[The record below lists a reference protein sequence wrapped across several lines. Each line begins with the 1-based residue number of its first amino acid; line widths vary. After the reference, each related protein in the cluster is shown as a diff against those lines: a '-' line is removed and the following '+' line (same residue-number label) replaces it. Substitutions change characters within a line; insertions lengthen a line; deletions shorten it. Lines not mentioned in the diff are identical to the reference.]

1 MMRVALGRTGLQV
14 HPLCLGGNVFGWSA
28 NAAQSQE
35 VLTAYESAGGN
46 FIDTADMY
54 SQWHAGN
61 KGGESETIIGDWM
74 RTRGNRSE
82 MVIATKVAKLDTRP
96 GLSAANIAAAA
107 EDSLRRLG
115 TDYIDIYYAHHDDE
129 KIPLEESLTAFND
142 LVVAGKV
149 RYLAAS
155 NYSAA
160 RLEEALKISRDLG
173 MSEYLL
179 LQPNYNAIVRDEYEG
194 DLMAVAVKEDIPV
207 LPYFSLAAGFLT
219 GKYQPGVEVDSMR
232 ADDMPDYKNDRG
244 WAILNALTDI
254 ANHENCSVAAAAL
267 GWLRAQPGV
276 VTPIASARTTEQLA
290 QILPLVELS
299 AEQVARV
306 NAL

>member
-1 MMRVALGRTGLQV
+1 MRIALGRTDLLV

-28 NAAQSQE
+28 NAAQSEE
-35 VLTAYESAGGN
+35 VLTAYEAAGGN

-54 SQWHAGN
+54 SRWHPGN
-61 KGGESETIIGDWM
+61 VGGESETIIGDWM
-74 RTRGNRSE
+74 RARGNRSE

-129 KIPLEESLTAFND
+129 ATPLEESLTAFNE
-142 LVVAGKV
+142 LVTAGKV

-160 RLEEALKISRDLG
+160 RLQEALKISRELG

-194 DLMAVAVKEDIPV
+194 DLMAVAVKEEIPV

-219 GKYQPGVEVDSMR
+219 GKYQPGVTVDSVR
-232 ADDMPDYKNDRG
+232 AGDMPDYKNERG
-244 WAILNALTDI
+244 WAILAALTEI
-254 ANHENCSVAAAAL
+254 AKQENTSIAAVAL

-276 VTPIASARTTEQLA
+276 ATPIASARTTEQLA
-290 QILPLVELS
+290 EILPVVELS
-299 AEQVARV
+299 AEQVAKV

>member
-1 MMRVALGRTGLQV
+1 MRVALGRTGLQV

-28 NAAQSQE
+28 NAEQSQE
-35 VLTAYESAGGN
+35 VLTAYETAGGN
-46 FIDTADMY
+46 FVDTADMY
-54 SQWHAGN
+54 SRWHTGN
-61 KGGESETIIGDWM
+61 VGGESETIIGDWM
-74 RTRGNRSE
+74 RSRGNRSE
-82 MVIATKVAKLDTRP
+82 MVIATKVAKLATRP
-96 GLSAANIAAAA
+96 GLSAANIAVAA

-129 KIPLEESLTAFND
+129 ETPLEESLTAFNE
-142 LVVAGKV
+142 LVTAGKV

-155 NYSAA
+155 NYTAS
-160 RLEEALKISRDLG
+160 RLEAALKISRDLG

-194 DLMAVAVKEDIPV
+194 DLMATAVKEDIQV

-219 GKYQPGVEVDSMR
+219 GKYQPGVAVDSVR
-232 ADDMPDYKNDRG
+232 AGDMPDYKNDRG
-244 WAILNALTDI
+244 WAILNGLTEI
-254 ANHENCSVAAAAL
+254 AKAENTTVAAAAL

-276 VTPIASARTTEQLA
+276 VTPIASARTVEQLTE
-290 QILPLVELS
+290 ILPVVELS
-299 AEQVARV
+299 AQQVASV

>member
-1 MMRVALGRTGLQV
+1 MRVALGRTELQV

-54 SQWHAGN
+54 SRWHTGN
-61 KGGESETIIGDWM
+61 VGGESETIIGDWM
-74 RTRGNRSE
+74 KARGNRSE
-82 MVIATKVAKLDTRP
+82 MVIATKVAKLATRP

-129 KIPLEESLTAFND
+129 EIPLEESLTAFNE
-142 LVVAGKV
+142 LVTAGKV

-155 NYSAA
+155 NYSAT

-179 LQPNYNAIVRDEYEG
+179 LQPNYNAIVRNEYEG

-219 GKYQPGVEVDSMR
+219 GKYQPGVEVDSVR
-232 ADDMPDYKNDRG
+232 AGDMPDYKNDRG
-244 WAILNALTDI
+244 WAILNALTEI
-254 ANHENCSVAAAAL
+254 SKQENTSIAAAAL

-276 VTPIASARTTEQLA
+276 VTPIASARTVEQLA
-290 QILPLVELS
+290 EILPVVELS
-299 AEQVARV
+299 AQQVAQV

>member
-1 MMRVALGRTGLQV
+1 MRVALGRTELQV

-28 NAAQSQE
+28 NAAQSEE
-35 VLTAYESAGGN
+35 VLSAYESAGGN

-54 SQWHAGN
+54 SRWHTGN
-61 KGGESETIIGDWM
+61 VGGESETIIGDWM
-74 RTRGNRSE
+74 RARGNRNE
-82 MVIATKVAKLDTRP
+82 MVIATKVAKLATRP

-129 KIPLEESLTAFND
+129 EIPLEESLTAFNE
-142 LVVAGKV
+142 LVAAGKV

-160 RLEEALKISRDLG
+160 RLEEALKISRELG

-179 LQPNYNAIVRDEYEG
+179 LQPNYNAIVRNEYEG
-194 DLMAVAVKEDIPV
+194 DLRAVAVKEDIPV

-219 GKYQPGVEVDSMR
+219 GKYQPGVEVDSVR
-232 ADDMPDYKNDRG
+232 AGDMPDYKNDRG
-244 WAILNALTDI
+244 WAILNAITEI
-254 ANHENCSVAAAAL
+254 AKQENTSIAAVAL

-276 VTPIASARTTEQLA
+276 VTPIASARTIEQLA
-290 QILPLVELS
+290 EILPVVELS
-299 AEQVARV
+299 AEQVAQV

>member
-1 MMRVALGRTGLQV
+1 MRVALGRTELQV

-35 VLTAYESAGGN
+35 VLSAYESAGGN

-54 SQWHAGN
+54 SRWHTGN
-61 KGGESETIIGDWM
+61 VGGESETIIGDWM
-74 RTRGNRSE
+74 RARGNRSE
-82 MVIATKVAKLDTRP
+82 MVIATKVAKLATRP

-129 KIPLEESLTAFND
+129 EVPLEESLAAFNE
-142 LVVAGKV
+142 LVTSGKV

-155 NYSAA
+155 NYSAT

-179 LQPNYNAIVRDEYEG
+179 LQPNYNAIVRNEYEG

-219 GKYQPGVEVDSMR
+219 GKYQPGVEVDSVR
-232 ADDMPDYKNDRG
+232 AGDMPDYKNDRG
-244 WAILNALTDI
+244 WAILNAITEI
-254 ANHENCSVAAAAL
+254 AKQENTSIAAVAL

-276 VTPIASARTTEQLA
+276 VTPIASARTIEQLA
-290 QILPLVELS
+290 EILPVVELS
-299 AEQVARV
+299 AEQVAQV

>member
-1 MMRVALGRTGLQV
+1 MRVALGRTELQV

-28 NAAQSQE
+28 NAAQSEE
-35 VLTAYESAGGN
+35 VLSAYESAGGN

-54 SQWHAGN
+54 SRWHTGN
-61 KGGESETIIGDWM
+61 VGGESETIIGDWM
-74 RTRGNRSE
+74 RARGNRSE
-82 MVIATKVAKLDTRP
+82 MVIATKVAKLATRP

-129 KIPLEESLTAFND
+129 EIPLEESLTAFNE
-142 LVVAGKV
+142 LVTAGKV

-160 RLEEALKISRDLG
+160 RLEEALKISRELG

-179 LQPNYNAIVRDEYEG
+179 LQPNYNAIVRNEYEG

-219 GKYQPGVEVDSMR
+219 GKYQPGVEVDSVR
-232 ADDMPDYKNDRG
+232 AGDMPDYKNDRG
-244 WAILNALTDI
+244 WAILDAITEI
-254 ANHENCSVAAAAL
+254 AKQENTSIAAVAL

-290 QILPLVELS
+290 EILPVVELS
-299 AEQVARV
+299 AEQVAQV

>member
-1 MMRVALGRTGLQV
+1 MRVALGRTELQV

-35 VLTAYESAGGN
+35 VLSAYESAGGN

-54 SQWHAGN
+54 SRWHTGN
-61 KGGESETIIGDWM
+61 VGGESETIIGDWM
-74 RTRGNRSE
+74 KVRGNRNE
-82 MVIATKVAKLDTRP
+82 MVIATKVAKLATRP

-129 KIPLEESLTAFND
+129 EIPLEESLNAFNE
-142 LVVAGKV
+142 LVTSGKV

-179 LQPNYNAIVRDEYEG
+179 LQPNYNAIVRNEYEG

-219 GKYQPGVEVDSMR
+219 GKYQPGVEVDSVR
-232 ADDMPDYKNDRG
+232 AGDMPDYKNDRG
-244 WAILNALTDI
+244 WAILNAITEI
-254 ANHENCSVAAAAL
+254 AKQENTSIAAAAL

-290 QILPLVELS
+290 EILPVVELS
-299 AEQVARV
+299 AEQVAKV

>member
-1 MMRVALGRTGLQV
+1 MRVGLGRTELQV

-35 VLTAYESAGGN
+35 VLSAYESAGGN

-54 SQWHAGN
+54 SRWHTGN
-61 KGGESETIIGDWM
+61 VGGESETIIGDWM
-74 RTRGNRSE
+74 NARGNRSE
-82 MVIATKVAKLDTRP
+82 MVIATKVAKLATRP

-129 KIPLEESLTAFND
+129 EIPLEESLTAFNE
-142 LVVAGKV
+142 LVTAGKV

-179 LQPNYNAIVRDEYEG
+179 LQPNYNAIVRNEYEG

-219 GKYQPGVEVDSMR
+219 GKYQPGVEVDSVR
-232 ADDMPDYKNDRG
+232 AGDMPDYKNDRG
-244 WAILNALTDI
+244 WAILNAITEI
-254 ANHENCSVAAAAL
+254 AKQQNTSIAAVAL

-290 QILPLVELS
+290 EILPVVELS
-299 AEQVARV
+299 AEQVAKV

>member
-1 MMRVALGRTGLQV
+1 MRVALGRTELQV

-35 VLTAYESAGGN
+35 VLSAYESAGGN

-54 SQWHAGN
+54 SRWHTGN
-61 KGGESETIIGDWM
+61 VGGESETIIGDWM
-74 RTRGNRSE
+74 RARGNRSE
-82 MVIATKVAKLDTRP
+82 MVIATKVAKLATRP

-115 TDYIDIYYAHHDDE
+115 TDYIDIYYAHHDDDE
-129 KIPLEESLTAFND
+129 IPLEESLTAFNE
-142 LVVAGKV
+142 LVTAGKV

-179 LQPNYNAIVRDEYEG
+179 LQPNYNAIVRNEYEG

-219 GKYQPGVEVDSMR
+219 GKYQPGVEVDSVR
-232 ADDMPDYKNDRG
+232 AGDMPDYKNDRG
-244 WAILNALTDI
+244 WAILNAITEI
-254 ANHENCSVAAAAL
+254 AKQENTSIAAVAL

-290 QILPLVELS
+290 EILPVVELS
-299 AEQVARV
+299 AEQVAKV

>member
-1 MMRVALGRTGLQV
+1 MRVALGRTGLQV

-28 NAAQSQE
+28 NAEQSQE
-35 VLTAYESAGGN
+35 VLTAYETAGGN

-54 SQWHAGN
+54 SRWHTGN
-61 KGGESETIIGDWM
+61 VGGESETIIGDWM
-74 RTRGNRSE
+74 RSRGNRSE
-82 MVIATKVAKLDTRP
+82 MVIATKVAKLATRP

-129 KIPLEESLTAFND
+129 ETPLEESLTAFNE
-142 LVVAGKV
+142 LVTAGKV

-155 NYSAA
+155 NYSAV

-194 DLMAVAVKEDIPV
+194 DLMATAVKEDIPV

-219 GKYQPGVEVDSMR
+219 GKYQPGVAVDSVR
-232 ADDMPDYKNDRG
+232 AGDMPDYMNDRG
-244 WAILNALTDI
+244 WAILNALTEI
-254 ANHENCSVAAAAL
+254 AKAENTTIAAVAL

-276 VTPIASARTTEQLA
+276 VTPIASARTVEQLA
-290 QILPLVELS
+290 EILPVVELS
-299 AEQVARV
+299 AQQVASV

>member
-1 MMRVALGRTGLQV
+1 MRVALGRTGLQV

-28 NAAQSQE
+28 NAEQSNE
-35 VLTAYESAGGN
+35 VLTAYETAGGN

-54 SQWHAGN
+54 SRWHTGN
-61 KGGESETIIGDWM
+61 VGGESETIIGDWM
-74 RTRGNRSE
+74 RSRGNRSE
-82 MVIATKVAKLDTRP
+82 MVIATKVAKLATRP

-129 KIPLEESLTAFND
+129 EIPLEESLTAFNE
-142 LVVAGKV
+142 LVTAGKV

-155 NYSAA
+155 NYTAS

-194 DLMAVAVKEDIPV
+194 DLMATAVKEDIPV
-207 LPYFSLAAGFLT
+207 LPYFSLATGFLT
-219 GKYQPGVEVDSMR
+219 GKYQPGVEVDSVR
-232 ADDMPDYKNDRG
+232 AGDMPDYMNDRG
-244 WAILNALTDI
+244 WAILNALSEI
-254 ANHENCSVAAAAL
+254 AKAENTTIAAAAL

-276 VTPIASARTTEQLA
+276 VTPIASARTVEQLA
-290 QILPLVELS
+290 EILPVVELS
-299 AEQVARV
+299 AQQVASV

>member
-1 MMRVALGRTGLQV
+1 MRVALGKTELQV

-28 NAAQSQE
+28 NAEQSQE
-35 VLTAYESAGGN
+35 VLTAYETAGGN

-54 SQWHAGN
+54 SRWHTGN
-61 KGGESETIIGDWM
+61 VGGESETIIGDWM
-74 RTRGNRSE
+74 RSRGNRSE
-82 MVIATKVAKLDTRP
+82 MIIATKVAKLATRP
-96 GLSAANIAAAA
+96 GLSAENIAAAA

-129 KIPLEESLTAFND
+129 EIPLEESLTAFNK
-142 LVVAGKV
+142 LVTTGKV

-155 NYSAA
+155 NYTAS
-160 RLEEALKISRDLG
+160 RLAEALKVSRDLG

-194 DLMAVAVKEDIPV
+194 DLMATAVKEDISV
-207 LPYFSLAAGFLT
+207 LPYFSLATGFLT
-219 GKYQPGVEVDSMR
+219 GKYQPGVEVDSVR
-232 ADDMPDYKNDRG
+232 AGDMPDYMNDRG
-244 WAILNALTDI
+244 WAILNALTEI
-254 ANHENCSVAAAAL
+254 AKAENTTIAAAAL

-276 VTPIASARTTEQLA
+276 VTPIASARTVEQLA
-290 QILPLVELS
+290 EILPVVELS
-299 AEQVARV
+299 AQQVASV

>member
-1 MMRVALGRTGLQV
+1 MRVALGRTELQV

-35 VLTAYESAGGN
+35 VLTAYESSGGN

-54 SQWHAGN
+54 SRWHTGN
-61 KGGESETIIGDWM
+61 VGGESETIIGDWM
-74 RTRGNRSE
+74 RSRGNRSE
-82 MVIATKVAKLDTRP
+82 MVIATKVAKLAMRP

-129 KIPLEESLTAFND
+129 EIPLEESLTAFNE
-142 LVVAGKV
+142 LVTAGKV

-155 NYSAA
+155 NYTAS

-194 DLMAVAVKEDIPV
+194 DLMATAVKEDIPV
-207 LPYFSLAAGFLT
+207 LPYFSLATGFLT
-219 GKYQPGVEVDSMR
+219 GKYQPGVEVDSVR
-232 ADDMPDYKNDRG
+232 AGDMPDYMNDRG
-244 WAILNALTDI
+244 WAILNALSEI
-254 ANHENCSVAAAAL
+254 AKAENTTIAAAAL

-276 VTPIASARTTEQLA
+276 VTPIASARTVEQLA
-290 QILPLVELS
+290 EILPVVELS
-299 AEQVARV
+299 AQQVASV

>member
-1 MMRVALGRTGLQV
+1 MRVALGRTELQV

-54 SQWHAGN
+54 SRWHTGN
-61 KGGESETIIGDWM
+61 VGGESETIIGDWM
-74 RTRGNRSE
+74 KARGNRSE
-82 MVIATKVAKLDTRP
+82 MVIATKVAKLATRP

-129 KIPLEESLTAFND
+129 EVPLEESLAAFNE
-142 LVVAGKV
+142 LVTAGKV

-219 GKYQPGVEVDSMR
+219 GKYQPGVEVDSVR
-232 ADDMPDYKNDRG
+232 AGDMPDYKNDRG
-244 WAILNALTDI
+244 WAILEALTEI
-254 ANHENCSVAAAAL
+254 ANQKNTSIAAVAL

-290 QILPLVELS
+290 EILPVVELS
-299 AEQVARV
+299 AEQVAQV

>member
-1 MMRVALGRTGLQV
+1 MRVALGRTELQV

-28 NAAQSQE
+28 NSVQSQE
-35 VLTAYESAGGN
+35 VLSAYESAGGN

-54 SQWHAGN
+54 SRWHTGN
-61 KGGESETIIGDWM
+61 VGGESETIIGDWM
-74 RTRGNRSE
+74 RARGNRSE
-82 MVIATKVAKLDTRP
+82 MVIATKVAKLATRP

-115 TDYIDIYYAHHDDE
+115 TDYIDIYYAHHDDDE
-129 KIPLEESLTAFND
+129 IPLEESLTAFNE
-142 LVVAGKV
+142 LVAAGKV

-160 RLEEALKISRDLG
+160 RLEEALKISRELG

-179 LQPNYNAIVRDEYEG
+179 LQPNYNAIVRNEYEG

-219 GKYQPGVEVDSMR
+219 GKYQPGVEVDSVR
-232 ADDMPDYKNDRG
+232 AGDMPDYKNDRG
-244 WAILNALTDI
+244 WAILDAITDI
-254 ANHENCSVAAAAL
+254 AKQENTSIAAVAL

-290 QILPLVELS
+290 EILPVVELS
-299 AEQVARV
+299 AEQVAKV

>member
-1 MMRVALGRTGLQV
+1 MRVALGRTGLQV

-28 NAAQSQE
+28 NAEQSQE

-54 SQWHAGN
+54 SRWHTGN
-61 KGGESETIIGDWM
+61 VGGESETIIGDWM
-74 RTRGNRSE
+74 RARGNRSD
-82 MVIATKVAKLDTRP
+82 MVIATKVAKLATRP

-129 KIPLEESLTAFND
+129 EVPLEESLTAFNE
-142 LVVAGKV
+142 LVVSGKV

-179 LQPNYNAIVRDEYEG
+179 LQPNYNAIVRNEYEG
-194 DLMAVAVKEDIPV
+194 ELMAVAVKEDIPV

-219 GKYQPGVEVDSMR
+219 GKYQPGVDVDSVR
-232 ADDMPDYKNDRG
+232 AGDMPDYKNDRG

-254 ANHENCSVAAAAL
+254 ANQENCSIAAAAL
-267 GWLRAQPGV
+267 GWLRAQPGIV
-276 VTPIASARTTEQLA
+276 APIASARTTEQLA
-290 QILPLVELS
+290 QILPVVELS

>member
-1 MMRVALGRTGLQV
+1 MRVALGRTELQV

-28 NAAQSQE
+28 NAAQSEE
-35 VLTAYESAGGN
+35 VLSAYESAGGN

-54 SQWHAGN
+54 SRWHTGN
-61 KGGESETIIGDWM
+61 VGGESETIIGDWM
-74 RTRGNRSE
+74 RARGNRSE
-82 MVIATKVAKLDTRP
+82 MVIATKVAKLATRP

-129 KIPLEESLTAFND
+129 EIPLEESLTAFNE
-142 LVVAGKV
+142 LVAAGKV

-179 LQPNYNAIVRDEYEG
+179 LQPNYNAIVRNEYEG

-219 GKYQPGVEVDSMR
+219 GKYQPGVEVDSVR
-232 ADDMPDYKNDRG
+232 AGDMPDYKNDRG
-244 WAILNALTDI
+244 WAILDAITEI
-254 ANHENCSVAAAAL
+254 AKQENTSIAAVAL

-290 QILPLVELS
+290 EILPVVELS
-299 AEQVARV
+299 AEQVAQV

>member
-1 MMRVALGRTGLQV
+1 MRVALGRTELQV

-28 NAAQSQE
+28 NAAQSEE
-35 VLTAYESAGGN
+35 VLSAYESAGGN

-54 SQWHAGN
+54 SRWHTGN
-61 KGGESETIIGDWM
+61 VGGESETIIGDWM
-74 RTRGNRSE
+74 RARENRSE
-82 MVIATKVAKLDTRP
+82 MVIATKVAKLATRP
-96 GLSAANIAAAA
+96 GLSAANISAAA

-129 KIPLEESLTAFND
+129 EIPLEESLNAFNE
-142 LVVAGKV
+142 LVTSGKV

-179 LQPNYNAIVRDEYEG
+179 LQPNYNAIVRNEYEG
-194 DLMAVAVKEDIPV
+194 DLMAVAVKEVIPV

-219 GKYQPGVEVDSMR
+219 GKYQPGVEVDSVR
-232 ADDMPDYKNDRG
+232 AGDMPDYKNDRG
-244 WAILNALTDI
+244 WAILNAITEI
-254 ANHENCSVAAAAL
+254 AKQENTSIAAVAL

-290 QILPLVELS
+290 EILPVVELS
-299 AEQVARV
+299 AEQVAQV

>member
-1 MMRVALGRTGLQV
+1 MRVALGRTELKV

-28 NAAQSQE
+28 NAEQSQE
-35 VLTAYESAGGN
+35 VLSAYESAGGN

-54 SQWHAGN
+54 SRWHTGN
-61 KGGESETIIGDWM
+61 VGGESETIIGDWM
-74 RTRGNRSE
+74 KARGNRSE
-82 MVIATKVAKLDTRP
+82 MVIATKVAKLATRP

-129 KIPLEESLTAFND
+129 KVPLEESLTAFNE
-142 LVVAGKV
+142 LVTAGKV
-149 RYLAAS
+149 RCLAAS

-179 LQPNYNAIVRDEYEG
+179 LQPNYNAIVRNEYEG
-194 DLMAVAVKEDIPV
+194 DLMAVAVKEDMPV

-219 GKYQPGVEVDSMR
+219 GKYQSGVEVDSVR
-232 ADDMPDYKNDRG
+232 AGDMPDYKNDRG
-244 WAILNALTDI
+244 WAVLNALTEI
-254 ANHENCSVAAAAL
+254 AKQENTSIAAVAL

-290 QILPLVELS
+290 EILPVVELS
-299 AEQVARV
+299 AEQVAQV

>member
-1 MMRVALGRTGLQV
+1 MRVALGRTELQV

-35 VLTAYESAGGN
+35 VLSAYESAGGN

-54 SQWHAGN
+54 SRWHTGN
-61 KGGESETIIGDWM
+61 VGGESETIIGDWM
-74 RTRGNRSE
+74 KARGNRSE
-82 MVIATKVAKLDTRP
+82 MVIATKVAKLATRP

-129 KIPLEESLTAFND
+129 EIPLEESLTAFNE
-142 LVVAGKV
+142 LVAAGKV

-160 RLEEALKISRDLG
+160 RLEEALKISRELG

-179 LQPNYNAIVRDEYEG
+179 LQPNYNAIVRNEYEG

-219 GKYQPGVEVDSMR
+219 GKYQPGVEVDSVR
-232 ADDMPDYKNDRG
+232 AGDMPDYKNDRG
-244 WAILNALTDI
+244 WAILNAITEI
-254 ANHENCSVAAAAL
+254 AKQENTSIAAVAL

-276 VTPIASARTTEQLA
+276 VTPIASARTIEQLA
-290 QILPLVELS
+290 EILLVVELS
-299 AEQVARV
+299 AEQVAQV

>member
-1 MMRVALGRTGLQV
+1 MRVALGRTELQV

-35 VLTAYESAGGN
+35 VLSAYESAGGN

-54 SQWHAGN
+54 SRWHTGN
-61 KGGESETIIGDWM
+61 VGGESETIIGDWM
-74 RTRGNRSE
+74 RARGNRSE
-82 MVIATKVAKLDTRP
+82 MVIATKVAKLATRP

-115 TDYIDIYYAHHDDE
+115 TDYIDIYYAHHDDDE
-129 KIPLEESLTAFND
+129 IPLEESLTAFNE
-142 LVVAGKV
+142 LVTAGKV

-179 LQPNYNAIVRDEYEG
+179 LQPNYNAIVRNEYEG

-219 GKYQPGVEVDSMR
+219 GKYQPGVEVDSVR
-232 ADDMPDYKNDRG
+232 AGDMPDYKNDRG
-244 WAILNALTDI
+244 WAILDAITEI
-254 ANHENCSVAAAAL
+254 AKQENTSIAAVAL

-276 VTPIASARTTEQLA
+276 VTPIASARTIEQLA
-290 QILPLVELS
+290 EILPVVELS
-299 AEQVARV
+299 AEQVAQV

>member
-1 MMRVALGRTGLQV
+1 MRVALGRTGLQV
-14 HPLCLGGNVFGWSA
+14 HPLCLGGNVFGWSS

-35 VLTAYESAGGN
+35 VLTAYETAGGN

-54 SQWHAGN
+54 SRWHTGN
-61 KGGESETIIGDWM
+61 VGGESETIIGDWM
-74 RTRGNRSE
+74 RSRGNRSE
-82 MVIATKVAKLDTRP
+82 MVIATKVAKLATRP

-129 KIPLEESLTAFND
+129 ETPLEESLTAFNE
-142 LVVAGKV
+142 LVTAGKV

-155 NYSAA
+155 NYTAS
-160 RLEEALKISRDLG
+160 RLDAALKISRDLG

-194 DLMAVAVKEDIPV
+194 DLMATAVKEDIPV

-219 GKYQPGVEVDSMR
+219 GKYQPGVAVDSVR
-232 ADDMPDYKNDRG
+232 AGDMPDYMNDRG
-244 WAILNALTDI
+244 WAILNALTEI
-254 ANHENCSVAAAAL
+254 AKAENTTIAAAAL

-276 VTPIASARTTEQLA
+276 VTPIASARTVEQLTE
-290 QILPLVELS
+290 ILPVVELS
-299 AEQVARV
+299 AQQVASV

>member
-1 MMRVALGRTGLQV
+1 MRVALGRTELQV

-28 NAAQSQE
+28 NSVQSQE
-35 VLTAYESAGGN
+35 VLSAYESAGGN

-54 SQWHAGN
+54 SRWHTGN
-61 KGGESETIIGDWM
+61 VGGESETIIGDWM
-74 RTRGNRSE
+74 RARGNRSE
-82 MVIATKVAKLDTRP
+82 MVIATKVAKLATRP

-129 KIPLEESLTAFND
+129 EIPLEESLTAFNE
-142 LVVAGKV
+142 LVTSGKV

-160 RLEEALKISRDLG
+160 RLEEALKISRELG

-219 GKYQPGVEVDSMR
+219 GKYQPGVEVDSVR
-232 ADDMPDYKNDRG
+232 AGDMPDYKNDRG
-244 WAILNALTDI
+244 WAILNAITEI
-254 ANHENCSVAAAAL
+254 AKQENTSIAAVAL

-276 VTPIASARTTEQLA
+276 VTPIASARTIEQIA
-290 QILPLVELS
+290 EILPVVELS
-299 AEQVARV
+299 AEQVAKV

>member
-1 MMRVALGRTGLQV
+1 MRVALGRTELQV

-35 VLTAYESAGGN
+35 VLSAYESAGGN

-54 SQWHAGN
+54 SRWHTGN
-61 KGGESETIIGDWM
+61 VGGESETIIGDWM
-74 RTRGNRSE
+74 KARGNRSE
-82 MVIATKVAKLDTRP
+82 MVIATKVAKLATRP

-129 KIPLEESLTAFND
+129 EIPLEESLTAFNE
-142 LVVAGKV
+142 LVTAGKV

-155 NYSAA
+155 NYTAS

-194 DLMAVAVKEDIPV
+194 DLMATAVKEDIPV
-207 LPYFSLAAGFLT
+207 LPYFSLATGFLT
-219 GKYQPGVEVDSMR
+219 GKYQPGVEVDSVR
-232 ADDMPDYKNDRG
+232 AGDMPDYMNDRG
-244 WAILNALTDI
+244 WAILNALSEI
-254 ANHENCSVAAAAL
+254 AKAENTTIAAAAL

-276 VTPIASARTTEQLA
+276 VTPIASARTVEQLA
-290 QILPLVELS
+290 EILPVVELS
-299 AEQVARV
+299 AQQVAGV

>member
-1 MMRVALGRTGLQV
+1 MRVALGRTGLQV

-35 VLTAYESAGGN
+35 VLTAYETAGGN

-54 SQWHAGN
+54 SRWHTGN
-61 KGGESETIIGDWM
+61 VGGESETIIGDWM
-74 RTRGNRSE
+74 RSRGNRSE
-82 MVIATKVAKLDTRP
+82 MVIATKVAKLATRP

-129 KIPLEESLTAFND
+129 EIPLEESLTAFNE
-142 LVVAGKV
+142 LVTAGKV

-155 NYSAA
+155 NYTAS

-194 DLMAVAVKEDIPV
+194 DLMATAVKEDIPV
-207 LPYFSLAAGFLT
+207 LPYFSLATGFLT
-219 GKYQPGVEVDSMR
+219 GKYQPGVEVDSVR
-232 ADDMPDYKNDRG
+232 AGDMPDYMNDRG
-244 WAILNALTDI
+244 WAILNALTEI
-254 ANHENCSVAAAAL
+254 AKAENTTIAAVAL

-276 VTPIASARTTEQLA
+276 VTPIASARTVKQLA
-290 QILPLVELS
+290 EILPVVELS
-299 AEQVARV
+299 AQQVASV

>member
-1 MMRVALGRTGLQV
+1 MRVALGRTDLQV

-28 NAAQSQE
+28 NAEQSNE
-35 VLTAYESAGGN
+35 VLTAYETAGGN

-54 SQWHAGN
+54 SRWHSGN
-61 KGGESETIIGDWM
+61 VGGESETIIGDWM
-74 RTRGNRSE
+74 RSRGNRSE
-82 MVIATKVAKLDTRP
+82 MVIATKVAKLATRP

-129 KIPLEESLTAFND
+129 ETPLEESLTAFNE
-142 LVVAGKV
+142 LVTAGKV

-155 NYSAA
+155 NYTAS

-194 DLMAVAVKEDIPV
+194 DLMATAVKEDIPV
-207 LPYFSLAAGFLT
+207 LPYFSLATGFLT
-219 GKYQPGVEVDSMR
+219 GKYQPGVEVDSVR
-232 ADDMPDYKNDRG
+232 AGDMPDYMNDRG
-244 WAILNALTDI
+244 WAILNALSEI
-254 ANHENCSVAAAAL
+254 AKAENTTIAAAAL

-276 VTPIASARTTEQLA
+276 VTPIASARTVEQLA
-290 QILPLVELS
+290 EILPVVELS
-299 AEQVARV
+299 AQQVAGV

>member
-1 MMRVALGRTGLQV
+1 MRVALGRTELQV

-35 VLTAYESAGGN
+35 VLSAYESAGGN

-54 SQWHAGN
+54 SRWHTGN
-61 KGGESETIIGDWM
+61 VGGESETIIGDWM
-74 RTRGNRSE
+74 RARGNRSE
-82 MVIATKVAKLDTRP
+82 MVIATKVAKLATRP
-96 GLSAANIAAAA
+96 GLSTANIAAAA

-129 KIPLEESLTAFND
+129 EIPLEESLTAFNE
-142 LVVAGKV
+142 LVTAGKV

-179 LQPNYNAIVRDEYEG
+179 LQPNYNAIVRNEYEG

-219 GKYQPGVEVDSMR
+219 GKYQPGVEVDSVR
-232 ADDMPDYKNDRG
+232 AGDMPDYKNDRG
-244 WAILNALTDI
+244 WAILNAITEI
-254 ANHENCSVAAAAL
+254 AKQENTSIAAVAL

-276 VTPIASARTTEQLA
+276 VTPIASARTIEQLA
-290 QILPLVELS
+290 EILPVVELS
-299 AEQVARV
+299 AEQVAQV

>member
-1 MMRVALGRTGLQV
+1 MRVALGRTELQV

-28 NAAQSQE
+28 NAAQSEE
-35 VLTAYESAGGN
+35 VLTAYETAGGN

-54 SQWHAGN
+54 SRWHTGN
-61 KGGESETIIGDWM
+61 VGGESETIIGDWM
-74 RTRGNRSE
+74 RARGNRSE
-82 MVIATKVAKLDTRP
+82 MVIATKVAKLATRP

-129 KIPLEESLTAFND
+129 EIPLEESLTAFNE
-142 LVVAGKV
+142 LVAAGKV

-179 LQPNYNAIVRDEYEG
+179 LQPNYNAIVRNEYEG

-219 GKYQPGVEVDSMR
+219 GKYQPGVEVDSVR
-232 ADDMPDYKNDRG
+232 AGDMPDYKNDRG
-244 WAILNALTDI
+244 WAILNAITEI
-254 ANHENCSVAAAAL
+254 AKQESTSIAAVAL

-290 QILPLVELS
+290 EILPVVELS
-299 AEQVARV
+299 AEQVAQV

>member
-1 MMRVALGRTGLQV
+1 MRVALGRTELQV

-28 NAAQSQE
+28 NAAQSEE
-35 VLTAYESAGGN
+35 VLSAYESAGGN

-54 SQWHAGN
+54 SRWHTGN
-61 KGGESETIIGDWM
+61 VGGESETIIGDWM
-74 RTRGNRSE
+74 RARGNRSE
-82 MVIATKVAKLDTRP
+82 MVIATKVAKLATRP

-129 KIPLEESLTAFND
+129 EIPLEESLTAFNE
-142 LVVAGKV
+142 LVAAGKV

-179 LQPNYNAIVRDEYEG
+179 LQPNYNAIVRNEYEG

-219 GKYQPGVEVDSMR
+219 GKYQPGVEVYSVR
-232 ADDMPDYKNDRG
+232 AGDMPDYKNDRG
-244 WAILNALTDI
+244 WAILNAITEI
-254 ANHENCSVAAAAL
+254 AKQENTSIAAVAL

-276 VTPIASARTTEQLA
+276 VTPIASARTIEQLA
-290 QILPLVELS
+290 EILPVVELS
-299 AEQVARV
+299 AEQVAQV

>member
-1 MMRVALGRTGLQV
+1 MRVALGRTELQV

-28 NAAQSQE
+28 SAAQSQE

-54 SQWHAGN
+54 SRWHTGN
-61 KGGESETIIGDWM
+61 VGGESETIIGDWM
-74 RTRGNRSE
+74 RARGNRSE
-82 MVIATKVAKLDTRP
+82 MVIATKVAKLATRP

-129 KIPLEESLTAFND
+129 EIPLEESLTAFNE
-142 LVVAGKV
+142 LVTAGKV

-179 LQPNYNAIVRDEYEG
+179 LQPNYNAIVRNEYEG

-219 GKYQPGVEVDSMR
+219 GKYQPGVEVDSVR
-232 ADDMPDYKNDRG
+232 AGDMPDYKNDRG
-244 WAILNALTDI
+244 WAILNALTEI
-254 ANHENCSVAAAAL
+254 AKQENTSIAAVAL

-290 QILPLVELS
+290 EILPVIELS
-299 AEQVARV
+299 AQQVAQV

>member
-1 MMRVALGRTGLQV
+1 MRVALGRTELQV

-28 NAAQSQE
+28 NAEQSNE
-35 VLTAYESAGGN
+35 VLTAYETAGGN

-54 SQWHAGN
+54 SRWHTGN
-61 KGGESETIIGDWM
+61 VGGESETIIGDWM
-74 RTRGNRSE
+74 RSRGNRSE
-82 MVIATKVAKLDTRP
+82 MVIATKVAKLATRP

-129 KIPLEESLTAFND
+129 EIPLEESLTAFNE
-142 LVVAGKV
+142 LVTAGKV

-155 NYSAA
+155 NYTAS

-194 DLMAVAVKEDIPV
+194 DLMATAVKEDIPV
-207 LPYFSLAAGFLT
+207 LPYFSLATGFLT
-219 GKYQPGVEVDSMR
+219 GKYQPGIEVDSVR
-232 ADDMPDYKNDRG
+232 AGDMPDYMNDRG
-244 WAILNALTDI
+244 WAILNALSEI
-254 ANHENCSVAAAAL
+254 AKAENTTIAAAAL

-276 VTPIASARTTEQLA
+276 VTPIASARTVEQLA
-290 QILPLVELS
+290 EILPVVELS
-299 AEQVARV
+299 AQQVASV

>member
-28 NAAQSQE
+28 NAEQSQE

-54 SQWHAGN
+54 SRWHTGN
-61 KGGESETIIGDWM
+61 IGGESETIIGDWM
-74 RTRGNRSE
+74 RARGNRSD
-82 MVIATKVAKLDTRP
+82 MVIATKVAKLATRP
-96 GLSAANIAAAA
+96 GLSASNIAAAA

-129 KIPLEESLTAFND
+129 EVPLEESLTAFNE

-219 GKYQPGVEVDSMR
+219 GKYQPGVEVDSVR
-232 ADDMPDYKNDRG
+232 AGDMPDYKNDRG
-244 WAILNALTDI
+244 WAILNALTEI
-254 ANHENCSVAAAAL
+254 ASEQNCSISAAAL

-290 QILPLVELS
+290 QILPVVELS
-299 AEQVARV
+299 AEQVAKV

>member
-1 MMRVALGRTGLQV
+1 MRVALGRTELQV

-54 SQWHAGN
+54 SRWHTGN
-61 KGGESETIIGDWM
+61 VGGESETIIGEWM
-74 RTRGNRSE
+74 RDRGNRSE
-82 MVIATKVAKLDTRP
+82 MVIATKVAKLATRP
-96 GLSAANIAAAA
+96 GLSTANIAAAA

-115 TDYIDIYYAHHDDE
+115 TDYIDIYYAHHDDQE
-129 KIPLEESLTAFND
+129 VSLEESLTAFNE
-142 LVVAGKV
+142 LVAAGKV

-155 NYSAA
+155 NYSAT

-194 DLMAVAVKEDIPV
+194 DLMAVAIKEDIPV

-219 GKYQPGVEVDSMR
+219 GKYQPGVEVDSVR
-232 ADDMPDYKNDRG
+232 AGDMPDYKNDRG
-244 WAILNALTDI
+244 WAILDALTGI
-254 ANHENCSVAAAAL
+254 AKQENTSIAAVAL

-290 QILPLVELS
+290 EILPVVELS
-299 AEQVARV
+299 AEQIAQV

>member
-1 MMRVALGRTGLQV
+1 MRVALGRTELQV

-28 NAAQSQE
+28 SAAQSQE

-54 SQWHAGN
+54 SRWHTGN
-61 KGGESETIIGDWM
+61 VGGESETIIGDWM
-74 RTRGNRSE
+74 RARGNRSD
-82 MVIATKVAKLDTRP
+82 MVIATKVAKLATRP

-129 KIPLEESLTAFND
+129 EIPLEESLTAFNE
-142 LVVAGKV
+142 LVTAGKV

-160 RLEEALKISRDLG
+160 RLEEAIKISRDLG

-179 LQPNYNAIVRDEYEG
+179 LQPNYNAIVRNEYEG
-194 DLMAVAVKEDIPV
+194 DLMAAAVKEDIPV
-207 LPYFSLAAGFLT
+207 LPYFSLATGFLT
-219 GKYQPGVEVDSMR
+219 GKYQPGVEVDSVR
-232 ADDMPDYKNDRG
+232 AGDMPDYKNDRG
-244 WAILNALTDI
+244 WAILNALTEI
-254 ANHENCSVAAAAL
+254 AKQENTSIAAVAL

-290 QILPLVELS
+290 EILPVIELS
-299 AEQVARV
+299 AQQVAQV